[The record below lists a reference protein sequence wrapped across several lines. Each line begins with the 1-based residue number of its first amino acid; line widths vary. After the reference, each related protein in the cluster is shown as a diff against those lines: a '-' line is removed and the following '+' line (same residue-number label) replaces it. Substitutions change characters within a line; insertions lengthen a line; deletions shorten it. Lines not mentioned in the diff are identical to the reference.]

1 MLNNEKKSKKNH
13 DKIALINHGSF
24 KKLINNCSKW
34 HQSKLC
40 HFKMLQPHN
49 RECSAIGI
57 PKKMAQMIFSKKLPS
72 PPPYVTSFPNGK
84 SASPANLKHCMPT
97 GIPTMVMHQIHPAIK
112 YPRALTRPPQ
122 SIHIIFPRKP
132 IKFSF
137 LSYTNLRREYTFFV
151 RKSRLSAVRGT
162 TYNMIICI

>member
-1 MLNNEKKSKKNH
+1 MVIH
-13 DKIALINHGSF
+13 MMH
-24 KKLINNCSKW
+24 
-34 HQSKLC
+34 
-40 HFKMLQPHN
+40 PHN

-112 YPRALTRPPQ
+112 YPSALTRPPQ
-122 SIHIIFPRKP
+122 SIHIIFPRQP

-162 TYNMIICI
+162 TYNMIICVWCDAVHNCVEERKCSKAD